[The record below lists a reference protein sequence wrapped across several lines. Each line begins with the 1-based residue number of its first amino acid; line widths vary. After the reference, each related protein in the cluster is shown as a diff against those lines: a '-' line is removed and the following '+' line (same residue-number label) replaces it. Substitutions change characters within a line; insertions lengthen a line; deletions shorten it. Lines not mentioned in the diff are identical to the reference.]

1 MHNGLPMSYTVLFSF
16 LAVLMVGIIIFGIFL
31 STKIERKDPPPSVE
45 STGDAETTED
55 ADHVAVVYPSAP
67 SRDSYLLS
75 GNGAEINGESISA
88 ASAILVSLK
97 DYAVQASLAPDTKI
111 YPASMTKIMTLIVAC
126 ENIQDASVMLEI
138 NERVFDACRKAG
150 APTIASTPKGSNAY
164 LYPDSYT
171 ATSLLYGVG
180 VISAADA
187 AVALAEHI
195 FGSEEA
201 FVEKMNE
208 KVRELGLTGTH
219 FSNCTGLDDEDNYST
234 VREIA
239 IILAYAL
246 DNEFCR
252 TILSTE
258 SISVVAHFTDGEGVK
273 KTYNRFLSNTLLERL
288 NGAGYTQKL
297 PVKLP
302 SGLTLVGGKTGYT
315 DEGKYCLA
323 TFARDAEGNLYIA
336 VTAASPRMAGS
347 ATDTNAVYRYA
358 VKE

>member
-1 MHNGLPMSYTVLFSF
+1 MPYAVLIAF
-16 LAVLMVGIIIFGIFL
+16 LAAFMVGAIAFAVFL
-31 STKIERKDPPPSVE
+31 QQFVLREEKPLDDEISSTEE
-45 STGDAETTED
+45 TTQDAE
-55 ADHVAVVYPSAP
+55 HVAVVYPSAP
-67 SRDSYLLS
+67 TRDSYLLA
-75 GNGAEINGESISA
+75 GDGEA
-88 ASAILVSLK
+88 LDGTLLTAKSAILVSLK
-97 DYAVQASLAPDTKI
+97 DYAVMGSLSPDTKI

-150 APTIASTPKGSNAY
+150 APTIASTPSGSNQY
-164 LYPDSYT
+164 LYPDSYSAT
-171 ATSLLYGVG
+171 ALLYGVG

-201 FVEKMNE
+201 FVDKMNE

-219 FSNCTGLDDEDNYST
+219 FSNCTGLDAEDNYST

-258 SISVVAHFTDGEGVK
+258 SITVLGHYTDAEGVE
-273 KTYNRFLSNTLLERL
+273 KTYKRFLENTLLERL
-288 NGAGYTQKL
+288 QGAGYSKKL

-302 SGLTLVGGKTGYT
+302 SGMTLMGGKTGYT
-315 DEGKYCLA
+315 DEGMYCLA
-323 TFARDAEGNLYIA
+323 TFASDAEGNLYIA

-347 ATDTNAVYRYA
+347 ATDTNAVYGCA
-358 VKE
+358 VKG